1 MIERTLTVV
10 VRGQWASWLY
20 VLPDTNREESWIK
33 VIFYVFF
40 CFLKI
45 EKIFVEI
52 SFVWHDLILIN
63 SSPHYV
69 VNLWHAAPE
78 REPTLLFSS
87 GIRARYQYL
96 QVYRVCFTAFFYPVS
111 ISVDVFTPSRI
122 LQCGKTHKS
131 SNAIIFKIIFALY
144 IYEVHLLRKP
154 GFIAKENLTFHL
166 LVQSTLKKHQPL
178 QPNNLFMGI
187 LSFKAELI

>member
-1 MIERTLTVV
+1 MLLLGCNELC
-10 VRGQWASWLY
+10 GCMCYCASQY
-20 VLPDTNREESWIK
+20 KQKKSWIK
-33 VIFYVFF
+33 VYFNG
-40 CFLKI
+40 
-45 EKIFVEI
+45 FVEI
-52 SFVWHDLILIN
+52 FLVQHDLILIN

-78 REPTLLFSS
+78 KEPTPLFSS

-96 QVYRVCFTAFFYPVS
+96 QVYRVCFTAYFYPVS

-131 SNAIIFKIIFALY
+131 SNAIIIFALH

-166 LVQSTLKKHQPL
+166 LVQSSLKKNQPL

-187 LSFKAELI
+187 LSFKAYIIPTPEN